1 MMRRQNQD
9 QQSRVFDE
17 LSALVFNLLRSS
29 TPISFSE
36 QIPTPTTSV
45 RRRLPEITPAGFAS
59 LLLGM
64 SLSLMLCGSVTF
76 FIGFLLMP
84 WVLGLVMVF
93 YVAGIV
99 SAISMVGRSLLCYA
113 TAPPSCPRK
122 EVPGN
127 YSRIPCFV
135 LFNPLRF
142 LCSLFFVCLRLNF
155 MKSSRYIFWYFLV
168 SHFSFLSLSIY
179 FLCKAVIGEEKGCVE
194 Y

>member
-113 TAPPSCPRK
+113 TAPPSSPRK
-122 EVPGN
+122 EVPGTSKSHGN
-127 YSRIPCFV
+127 CCECNGVQRVELRTGLLSSTNVPVSGVATTDTGNIYIRDFPASSRIDAGTV
-135 LFNPLRF
+135 DN
-142 LCSLFFVCLRLNF
+142 CL
-155 MKSSRYIFWYFLV
+155 S
-168 SHFSFLSLSIY
+168 
-179 FLCKAVIGEEKGCVE
+179 
-194 Y
+194 